1 MSENNSNGKLIYFS
15 RIKYDV
21 LVYICNF
28 IKKNSYS
35 PTQKEISK
43 KFRFSRARAGK
54 IVAELKKMNL
64 ISLGRSAHRKI
75 RMNTEQQQSIAHLK
89 FNKEYSTHEFR

>member
-43 KFRFSRARAGK
+43 K
-54 IVAELKKMNL
+54 IQV
-64 ISLGRSAHRKI
+64 
-75 RMNTEQQQSIAHLK
+75 
-89 FNKEYSTHEFR
+89 

>member
-43 KFRFSRARAGK
+43 NSGL
-54 IVAELKKMNL
+54 V
-64 ISLGRSAHRKI
+64 
-75 RMNTEQQQSIAHLK
+75 EQEQVRLLL
-89 FNKEYSTHEFR
+89 N